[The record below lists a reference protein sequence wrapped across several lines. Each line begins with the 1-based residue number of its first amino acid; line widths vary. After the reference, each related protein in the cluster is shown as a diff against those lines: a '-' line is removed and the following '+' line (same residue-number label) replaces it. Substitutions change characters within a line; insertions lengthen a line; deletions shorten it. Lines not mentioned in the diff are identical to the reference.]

1 MLPKQSA
8 ALHQVMRLVLAH
20 VLALAALCAHS
31 SVLAQASTLQLDTTA
46 RQAGM
51 FQAFR
56 ICLKQ
61 ERDADQISAD
71 DYRRCD
77 STAERIYFGLYN
89 TFYAQA
95 RNISIATQ
103 FVNEAQKIVY
113 GVKGNPERCQQDAT
127 FDKVSADIEQ
137 DIKGFYPNHPDVHC
151 GLPLPCGMTAKDA
164 REYQEKI
171 KPDECVCP
179 LAKVKLLCAAI
190 EGGRGQIHAAT
201 LVDAAEQC
209 RQC

>member
-8 ALHQVMRLVLAH
+8 ALHQVMRLVHAH
-20 VLALAALCAHS
+20 VLAVAALCAHS

-46 RQAGM
+46 HRAGM

-89 TFYAQA
+89 TWRFQ
-95 RNISIATQ
+95 
-103 FVNEAQKIVY
+103 V
-113 GVKGNPERCQQDAT
+113 
-127 FDKVSADIEQ
+127 
-137 DIKGFYPNHPDVHC
+137 
-151 GLPLPCGMTAKDA
+151 
-164 REYQEKI
+164 
-171 KPDECVCP
+171 
-179 LAKVKLLCAAI
+179 
-190 EGGRGQIHAAT
+190 
-201 LVDAAEQC
+201 
-209 RQC
+209 